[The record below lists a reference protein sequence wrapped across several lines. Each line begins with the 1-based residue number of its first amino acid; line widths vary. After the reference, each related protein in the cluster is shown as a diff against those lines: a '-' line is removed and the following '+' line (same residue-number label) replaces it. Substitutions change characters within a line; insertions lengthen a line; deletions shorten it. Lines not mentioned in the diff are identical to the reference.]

1 MTQDAIRAY
10 ATFFAGAMD
19 APIIAAEDLME
30 ILSIS
35 HEDAEAI
42 RREIAIVKEQ
52 EREVMSIFDWRPSE
66 EGEKDES

>member
-1 MTQDAIRAY
+1 MRHYRPRRNEGRKEKTMTQDAIRAY

-35 HEDAEAI
+35 REDAEAI
-42 RREIAIVKEQ
+42 RRWI
-52 EREVMSIFDWRPSE
+52 P
-66 EGEKDES
+66 

>member
-35 HEDAEAI
+35 REDAEAI

-52 EREVMSIFDWRPSE
+52 EREVMSIFDRHPL
-66 EGEKDES
+66 EKNE